1 MGIILLKQAINSMKS
16 DINLFSTRDINLAT
30 ALITIKFPLIS
41 IDYQIEGN
49 HDRPVGY
56 FNFERTKSLLDA
68 ENDYWQGRLSVEPK
82 TFVMNFRALK
92 AQINGVYKSP
102 TTDFNKF
109 KNNSDEL
116 LNQKI

>member
-1 MGIILLKQAINSMKS
+1 
-16 DINLFSTRDINLAT
+16 
-30 ALITIKFPLIS
+30 
-41 IDYQIEGN
+41 
-49 HDRPVGY
+49 
-56 FNFERTKSLLDA
+56 
-68 ENDYWQGRLSVEPK
+68 
-82 TFVMNFRALK
+82 MNFRALK